1 MNKIAVLLTCHNRKD
16 KTLSCLHS
24 LYRAYQRNDN
34 HLKLVVYLTDD
45 GSTDGTT
52 EAVSKFYPE
61 VNILLGNGNLYWAG
75 GMRNSWNEA
84 LKSDFDGY
92 LLLNDD
98 TNVFEDLF
106 FVLNLG
112 IEYSFNLLS
121 KNGII
126 VGSTQDEVTGEMTYG
141 GSVFMNKLKGT
152 YKKIEPNGSYQRCE
166 LGNANIMYVHKDVVK
181 QIGILSNDYIHGVA
195 DYDYTLRAIKE
206 NIPVIIMP
214 KYIGFCSV
222 NLVNKNDVFL
232 SKKTLRDRFI
242 YLNSPTGL
250 AFSDTLYFQ
259 KKFFPLRFFLVFGIG
274 YLKVFFPKFYLF
286 INNKIR

>member
-16 KTLSCLHS
+16 KTLSCLNS
-24 LYRAYQRNDN
+24 LYKAYERNDSY
-34 HLKLVVYLTDD
+34 LELVVYLTDD
-45 GSTDGTT
+45 GSTDGTK
-52 EAVSKFYPE
+52 EIVRELYPE
-61 VNILLGNGNLYWAG
+61 VNTLLGNGNLYWAG

-106 FVLNLG
+106 IELKLA
-112 IEYSFNLLS
+112 IEYSFNVFA

-126 VGSTQDEVTGEMTYG
+126 IGSTQDRSSGERTYG
-141 GSVFMNKLKGT
+141 GGVYLNKFTGT
-152 YKKIEPNGSYQRCE
+152 FKKLVPNGAYQHCE

-181 QIGILSNDYIHGVA
+181 QIGILSKNYIHGVA
-195 DYDYTLRAIKE
+195 DYDYTFRAIKK
-206 NIPVIIMP
+206 NFPVLVMP
-214 KYIGFCSV
+214 KYIGFCSL
-222 NLVNKNDVFL
+222 NLVNKNDEFL
-232 SKKTLRDRFI
+232 RKKTLKDRFK

-259 KKFFPLRFFLVFGIG
+259 KKFFAFRFIFVYAAALFKLVFPEV
-274 YLKVFFPKFYLF
+274 YLLL
-286 INNKIR
+286 NKYR